1 MQYVKSIKVKNDA
14 KRVFY
19 KKGTCSRTF
28 FYLLNR
34 EYKHPLPDEEK
45 AVDNLAGGILQHG
58 YQCGMLWGSSLGV
71 GAEAFRRVDDPDKAR
86 ALAILGTQNVMRS
99 FKDKTGSHDCIDITK
114 TDFKNKWSI
123 PRFMFSGKFYHCFR
137 LAGQWGPAAYDAA
150 EERLSTSLEDLPEK
164 CLSCAS
170 ELIKKM
176 GGTNHEANMAAG
188 LAGGMGLSGNACGAL
203 GAAIWMI
210 SLKRIK
216 AGQKGASY
224 QDKEL
229 EALIQKFYEKTDYE
243 MECQVITD
251 KDFKSLDEH
260 TEFIQNGGCKE
271 LLETLAGV
279 ENK

>member
-1 MQYVKSIKVKNDA
+1 MQYVKSLKVKNDA

-28 FYLLNR
+28 FFLLNR
-34 EYKHPLPDEEK
+34 EYKHPMAEEEK
-45 AVDNLAGGILQHG
+45 AVDALAGGILQHG
-58 YQCGMLWGSSLGV
+58 YQCGMLWGSSMGV
-71 GAEAFRRVDDPDKAR
+71 GAEAHRRTKDPDKAR
-86 ALAILGTQNVMRS
+86 ALAILATQHVMRS
-99 FKDKTGSHDCIDITK
+99 FKEKTGSHDCIDITR

-123 PRFMFSGKFYHCFR
+123 PKFLFSGKFYHCFR
-137 LAGQWGPAAYDAA
+137 LAGQWGPSAYDAA
-150 EERLSTSLEDLPEK
+150 EAGLSTQLDKLPEK

-176 GGTNHEANMAAG
+176 GGTDQEANMAAG

-216 AGQKGASY
+216 AGQKGTSF

-229 EALIQKFYEKTDYE
+229 EGLIHKFYEKTDFE
-243 MECQVITD
+243 MECKVITG
-251 KDFKSLDEH
+251 KEFKSLDEH
-260 TEFIQNGGCKE
+260 TEFMRNGGCKDLIE
-271 LLETLAGV
+271 MLASS
-279 ENK
+279 